1 MPGRPERSSERREV
15 SLSSMRFSR
24 NDGKPFTDDDI
35 LSVFPPREF
44 LGLQFEH
51 RSGEHA
57 GRALWMFGNS
67 DVDEPCWV
75 LMAIMVSARAQKM
88 ARCTIV
94 CRNESD
100 MEWAG
105 HGHGAGPHVFQVR
118 PIQGRTDRPRRVGQ
132 ENGRGTPVTCTHL
145 NTSSANRAAL
155 SLSDSTWLRR
165 ARTHA
170 LAPWTRRRQP
180 PRILHDMRAR
190 RRGAGHEP

>member
-1 MPGRPERSSERREV
+1 VLRLVRSGPSRKSKAVPARQVLPARSTKSVEGGETLRAFNKDESREV

-100 MEWAG
+100 MEWA
-105 HGHGAGPHVFQVR
+105 V
-118 PIQGRTDRPRRVGQ
+118 
-132 ENGRGTPVTCTHL
+132 E
-145 NTSSANRAAL
+145 
-155 SLSDSTWLRR
+155 TWKSVVLCNDR
-165 ARTHA
+165 AREVVTGERDSA
-170 LAPWTRRRQP
+170 VLVDCSTSLCTNSRSELLARCSFLAP
-180 PRILHDMRAR
+180 AR
-190 RRGAGHEP
+190 GF